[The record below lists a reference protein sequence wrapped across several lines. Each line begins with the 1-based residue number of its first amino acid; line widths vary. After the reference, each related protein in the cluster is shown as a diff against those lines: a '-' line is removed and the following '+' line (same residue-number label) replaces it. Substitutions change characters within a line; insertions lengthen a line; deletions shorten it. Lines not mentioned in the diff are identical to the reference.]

1 MIVMKWEWILSEFKT
16 KRSKS
21 KNKELIPNF
30 IDCDNVSS
38 ISLPIICSKDHKTT
52 VVELQKI
59 AEHPT
64 KIKNTSLSTKISF
77 AEFIIL
83 MAMMMSLTALSI
95 DAMLPALSTIGDD
108 LGVQDPNK
116 NQLTISALFLGLA
129 FGQLIYGPISDSTG
143 RKLPLY
149 GGLIIFI
156 IGGLISVFATNLIIM
171 IIGRAIQGFGLA
183 SPRTVSLAMIRDQF
197 KGREM
202 AKVMSFVMMIFILV
216 PTVAPG
222 VGQLILLFAHWKA
235 IFVFIMIMALLIL
248 IWFGTRMHETLP
260 EENRIPFSFQRIK
273 KSLIEIFSNKVAL
286 GYTVTAGLV
295 SSAFIGFLNSAQQ
308 IFQNQYNL
316 GETFPI
322 YFGALA
328 MSVGFASFVNSKMV
342 MRYGSQTMVKLAI
355 SVLVIIAIL
364 FAAIVPNIGTTVPLW
379 LTMTYLISTLFCV
392 GILFGNLNSMAMEPL
407 GHIAGIGSAMVG
419 SISTFVAVAIGTIIG
434 LQYDGT
440 ILPLIYGFAGSGALS
455 LILIF
460 WLDAFQKK
468 NA

>member
-1 MIVMKWEWILSEFKT
+1 MSATLLSCSVHKLNIVKVKI
-16 KRSKS
+16 KS
-21 KNKELIPNF
+21 LFQTLLIVIMF
-30 IDCDNVSS
+30 LAYLCQFF
-38 ISLPIICSKDHKTT
+38 SKDYKTT
-52 VVELQKI
+52 VVESQKI
-59 AEHPT
+59 AVHKTTKEHSNVS
-64 KIKNTSLSTKISF
+64 KKISF
-77 AEFIIL
+77 AEFVIL

-95 DAMLPALSTIGDD
+95 DAMLPALSIIGAD
-108 LGVQDPNK
+108 LGVQDPNR

-143 RKLPLY
+143 RKWPLY

-156 IGGLISVFATNLIIM
+156 LGSLISVFATNLTIM
-171 IIGRAIQGFGLA
+171 LIGRSIQGLGLA
-183 SPRTVSLAMIRDQF
+183 SPRTVSMAMIRDQF

-235 IFVFIMIMALLIL
+235 IFVFIMIMALFIL
-248 IWFGTRMHETLP
+248 IWFGIRMHETLP
-260 EENRIPFSFQRIK
+260 EETRIHFSFQRIK
-273 KSLIEIFSNKVAL
+273 KSLIEIFSNKIAL

-328 MSVGFASFVNSKMV
+328 MSVGFASFINSRMV
-342 MRYGSQTMVKLAI
+342 MRYGSQIMVKMAI

-364 FAAIVPNIGTTVPLW
+364 FAVIVPSIGTTMPLW
-379 LTMTYLISTLFCV
+379 LTMVYLISTLFCI

-419 SISTFVAVAIGTIIG
+419 SISTFVAVAIGTVIG
-434 LQYDGT
+434 LRYDGT
-440 ILPLIYGFAGSGALS
+440 VLPIIYGFAGSGGLS

-468 NA
+468 DA